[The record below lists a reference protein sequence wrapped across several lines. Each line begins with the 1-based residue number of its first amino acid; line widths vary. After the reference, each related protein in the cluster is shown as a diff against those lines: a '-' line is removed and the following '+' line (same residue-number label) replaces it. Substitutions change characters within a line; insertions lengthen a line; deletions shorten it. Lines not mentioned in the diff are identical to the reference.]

1 MKRSGRKTEW
11 SVALFCVALLFFL
24 PPILSIFDKPDF
36 VFGLPLTYIVLY
48 GVWGLVIAAVA
59 YGARQESVA
68 CKEVSIVTPD
78 SKQQGEN

>member
-59 YGARQESVA
+59 YGARQKSLTCKEASVA
-68 CKEVSIVTPD
+68 IPD
-78 SKQQGEN
+78 NKPQGEN

>member
-36 VFGLPLTYIVLY
+36 VFGLPMTYIVLY
-48 GVWGLVIAAVA
+48 GVWGVVIAAVA
-59 YGARQESVA
+59 YGARQKSVA
-68 CKEVSIVTPD
+68 FKEVSIVTPD

>member
-1 MKRSGRKTEW
+1 MKRSGRKSEW
-11 SVALFCVALLFFL
+11 SVALFCAALLFFL

-36 VFGLPLTYIVLY
+36 VIGLPLTYIVLY
-48 GVWGLVIAAVA
+48 GVWGLLIAAVA

>member
-48 GVWGLVIAAVA
+48 GVWGLLIAAVA